1 MKTNEG
7 MLDRLVR
14 LVIAAGA
21 FYIFF
26 TGDRPAWEYG
36 ALAVGIIMALTALV
50 GFCPLYAVLGFKTCR
65 TKSS

>member
-26 TGDRPAWEYG
+26 MGDRPAWEYG
-36 ALAVGIIMALTALV
+36 ALAVGVVMALTALV
-50 GFCPLYAVLGFKTCR
+50 GFCPLYAVLGFRTCK